1 MYTIFKGIGYVI
13 GWIVGTLVRL
23 IVKLVTWPFRLL
35 LGKKE

>member
-1 MYTIFKGIGYVI
+1 MYIRIGYVI
-13 GWIVGTLVRL
+13 GLIVGTLVRL

>member
-1 MYTIFKGIGYVI
+1 MYTGIGYVI
-13 GWIVGTLVRL
+13 GLIVGTLVRL